1 MIGIIGAMH
10 IETEK
15 IKALMENKTVETVSG
30 VEYVRGT
37 LYGREIIAAACGI
50 GKVAAAMCAQTMIL
64 KYSPECIINTGVGG
78 SLSTKLSIGDIAVAE
93 SLVQHDM
100 DTSPLGDPVGFISGI
115 NVINM
120 PCDKK
125 IVETLEKGV
134 SSLGSVKSVRG
145 VIASGDQFI
154 ASAEKKNFITEN
166 FNAIVCEMEG
176 ASIAQVCFT
185 NGVPFGVVR
194 AVSDCAD
201 GSSHMDYA
209 EFLPLAA
216 ANAASLIEYFV
227 KDMGVEPDMV

>member
-10 IETEK
+10 IEIEK

-30 VEYVRGT
+30 VEYARGT
-37 LYGREIIAAACGI
+37 LNGREIIAAACGI

-120 PCDKK
+120 PCDKR

-227 KDMGVEPDMV
+227 KHR